1 MGITNSTGNFI
12 TNDKT
17 YFPSLYTLPDLVRTA
32 EDSPAPLGVFSITDQ
47 ITIQLTDTLSNI
59 TKVFNKTIG
68 KNKNEFVLKFSEG
81 TNAIYK
87 IAGTKS
93 LPPKSYVQSII
104 PKINLY
110 WSLEQNYPNPF
121 N

>member
-32 EDSPAPLGVFSITDQ
+32 EDSPEPLGIFSITDQ
-47 ITIQLTDTLSNI
+47 ITIQLTDTLLNI
-59 TKVFNKTIG
+59 TKVFNKTIS

-81 TNAIYK
+81 ATAIYK
-87 IAGTKS
+87 IDGTKS
-93 LPPKSYVQSII
+93 FPPKSYIQSII
-104 PKINLY
+104 PKINRY
-110 WSLEQNYPNPF
+110 WSLEQSYPNPF